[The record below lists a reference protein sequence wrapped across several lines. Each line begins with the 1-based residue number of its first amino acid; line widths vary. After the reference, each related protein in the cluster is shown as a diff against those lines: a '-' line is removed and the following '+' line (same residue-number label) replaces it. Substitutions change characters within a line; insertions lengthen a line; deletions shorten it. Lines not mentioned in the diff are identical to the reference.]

1 MRRKIE
7 GNLMKTRKVLPP
19 ILVIILLGVFIQVAH
34 AEVSVGVETGGW
46 AEYETKTAGAADSG
60 EILIQIVSVQ
70 DANIVF
76 YLTVTESDGTKSP
89 LTVNGEIGKSNLH
102 AFIIPAYLNVGDSFQ
117 EVTYITNITGTEE
130 RVIGGE
136 VRQIIYGPIE
146 RMKGSTGYWDRI
158 TGLLVEASDVK
169 LVDTNVWQVDYQL
182 FTFLVSVGEKT
193 YEVSAKSNSSVS
205 EFTFVEDLKEVR
217 FVVDGESGTTGFCN
231 ITIPADLIWGE
242 LSVYKDEYLI
252 TKDVDYTQ
260 SNNGTHH
267 ILQITYDHSTH
278 VIEIRGTEAIPEF
291 PSLIVLLSLIAATL
305 VGAIIFKRK
314 RYNRLLI

>member
-1 MRRKIE
+1 MRRKLE
-7 GNLMKTRKVLPP
+7 GKLMKTGKVLPP
-19 ILVIILLGVFIQVAH
+19 ILIILLLGVFIQVAQ
-34 AEVSVGVETGGW
+34 AEVSVGVKTGGW
-46 AEYETKTAGAADSG
+46 ARYETKTAGTEDTG
-60 EILIQIVSVQ
+60 EILMQIVSVQ
-70 DANIVF
+70 GANIVF
-76 YLTVTESDGTKSP
+76 YLTITESDGKKTP
-89 LTVNGEIGKSNLH
+89 TTVNGEIGKSNLN

-117 EVTYITNITGTEE
+117 EATYITNITGTEE
-130 RVIGGE
+130 RILGGE
-136 VRQIIYGPIE
+136 ARQIISGPVE
-146 RMKGSTGYWDRI
+146 RMNGVTVYWDRT

-169 LVDTNVWQVDYQL
+169 LVDTNIWQVDSQL

-205 EFTFVEDLKEVR
+205 DLSFIEALKELR
-217 FVVDGESGTTGFCN
+217 FIVNGESGTTGFCN

-242 LSVYKDEYLI
+242 LSIYKDDYVI

-267 ILQITYDHSTH
+267 FLQITYNHSTH

-291 PSLIVLLSLIAATL
+291 PSFIIFPSLIVVTL
-305 VGAIIFKRK
+305 VGVIIFKRK